1 MAVLS
6 ILQFPDPRLK
16 RIARPVE
23 TLDDRI
29 QTIID
34 DMFETHYQQENCAAL
49 AATQLDMDD
58 PPAITVIDF
67 SPNKDEPL
75 CLINPTIVNR
85 TGEQFETEGCM
96 SVGLHTTRPHEKVK
110 RAMHITV
117 EALDR
122 KGQLQQYD
130 VSGFMAKC
138 MQHEIDHLGGIIYL
152 DRLSPLR
159 RKRLLAK
166 LPLA

>member
-1 MAVLS
+1 
-6 ILQFPDPRLK
+6 
-16 RIARPVE
+16 
-23 TLDDRI
+23 
-29 QTIID
+29 
-34 DMFETHYQQENCAAL
+34 
-49 AATQLDMDD
+49 MDD